1 MIFMREKTAPQNAPA
16 SRRLR
21 VMTYNVRN
29 CRGRDGICDPAR
41 IAEVIAHHQPDI
53 VGLQEVDVARR
64 RSGGVD
70 QAQAIAMHLK
80 MTSHFHPALHV
91 AEERYGDAI
100 LTTLPSRLIKAG
112 PLPSLGEQRGALWV
126 AVTIGDEEVNVFNTH
141 LGLRPR
147 ERIRQ
152 VETLLGPTWLGH
164 PDARVRPTIFMGDF
178 NAGPSS
184 APFKLLSRHF
194 MEVQAEA
201 ADRPRA
207 TFPAWFPLLRIDH
220 IFVRGL
226 AVTRSHVDGS
236 GLARRASDHLP
247 LVASVAQ
254 RTGHGATSAQ

>member
-1 MIFMREKTAPQNAPA
+1 MREKTASQNAPA

-29 CRGRDGICDPAR
+29 CRGRDGVCDPAR
-41 IAEVIAHHQPDI
+41 IAEVIAHHKPDI
-53 VGLQEVDVARR
+53 VGLQEVDVVRR

-112 PLPSLGEQRGALWV
+112 PLPSTGEQRGALWV
-126 AVTIGDEEVNVFNTH
+126 AVTIGDEELNVFNTH
-141 LGLRPR
+141 LGLRPS
-147 ERIRQ
+147 ERVRQ

-164 PDARVRPTIFMGDF
+164 RDMADSLAILMGDF

-184 APFKLLSRHF
+184 APFKLLGRHF
-194 MEVQAEA
+194 TEVQTATSS
-201 ADRPRA
+201 RPRA

-226 AVTRSHVDGS
+226 AVGQSEVDRSR
-236 GLARRASDHLP
+236 LARRASDHLP
-247 LVASVAQ
+247 LVATIEIVLP
-254 RTGHGATSAQ
+254 

>member
-1 MIFMREKTAPQNAPA
+1 MGEKTASLDDWAQ
-16 SRRLR
+16 RHLC
-21 VMTYNVRN
+21 VLTYNVRN
-29 CRGRDGICDPAR
+29 CRGRDGMCDPAR
-41 IAEVIAHHQPDI
+41 IAEVIARHQPDI
-53 VGLQEVDVARR
+53 VGLQEVDVGRR

-70 QAQAIAMHLK
+70 QAQAVAMHLK
-80 MTSHFHPALHV
+80 MASHFHPALHI

-112 PLPSLGEQRGALWV
+112 PLPSLGEQRGAIWIAV
-126 AVTIGDEEVNVFNTH
+126 AIGDKEVNVFNTH

-147 ERIRQ
+147 ERARQ

-164 PDARVRPTIFMGDF
+164 PDARDRPTILMGDF

-194 MEVQAEA
+194 TEVQAEA

-207 TFPAWFPLLRIDH
+207 TFPAWLPLLRIDH
-220 IFVRGL
+220 IFVRSL
-226 AVTRSHVDGS
+226 AVTGSEVDRR

-247 LVASVAQ
+247 LVASIALPS
-254 RTGHGATSAQ
+254 GHGATGAQ